1 MIVDELKKSF
11 LQQAFEGKITHS
23 LNDDTSVEESLKK
36 IFVQKQLLIDTY
48 KVRNEPEYKEV
59 SETEFLFSIPKT
71 WRWVRI
77 GQLGVFK
84 KGPFGS
90 ALTKS
95 MFVKENENTVKVYE
109 QKNAIQKD
117 IDLGD
122 YYITSDYFESKM
134 KSFEIKAGDIIVSC
148 AGTIGETYVIPNEH
162 KKGIINQA
170 LMRMTMVD
178 ELNVDYF
185 LKYFDYI
192 LKRISNNLSSGS
204 AIKNIPPFDVFK
216 QLLIPLPPI
225 EEQQRIVNKLTELFS
240 KLDEAKTIEEELK
253 ILKGK
258 FPTDMKKSLLKHA
271 FSGKLSERLSSDTNV
286 NDLLL
291 HIKLEKEELIKIGK
305 ITDSKKMKEIK
316 PEEIPFDIPKEWKWV
331 RWGELS
337 NSIQYGLNAGAQ
349 VNGGAKLVRI
359 SDIQDNQIVW
369 ENVPYCDIKET
380 EIPQYSLNENDIL
393 FARTGGT
400 VGKSVVVK
408 NIPNDVPYV
417 FAGYLIRSNYS
428 SEMNF
433 KFLKYFMES
442 SLYWEQLK
450 NGTIGSAQP
459 NCNGQTLSKMILP
472 LPPIEEQQR
481 IVDKL
486 EQLLPLCDDIELLV
500 TGE

>member
-1 MIVDELKKSF
+1 MIVDKLKKSF

-23 LNDDTSVEESLKK
+23 LNDDTSVEKSLKK
-36 IFVQKQLLIDTY
+36 ISVQKQLLIDAY
-48 KVRNEPEYKEV
+48 KVRNEPEYKVV

-122 YYITSDYFESKM
+122 YYITKDYFESKM
-134 KSFEIKAGDIIVSC
+134 KSFEVKAGDIIVSC
-148 AGTIGETYVIPNEH
+148 AGTIGETYVVPNEH

-225 EEQQRIVNKLTELFS
+225 EEQQRIVDKLTELFS
-240 KLDEAKTIEEELK
+240 KFDEAKTIVDELK
-253 ILKGK
+253 ILKSK
-258 FPTDMKKSLLKHA
+258 FPTDMKKSLLQYA
-271 FSGKLSERLSSDTNV
+271 LSGKLCEQLSSDASIENMLYSIREQKKHYKSRLNTFNS
-286 NDLLL
+286 NNN
-291 HIKLEKEELIKIGK
+291 LI
-305 ITDSKKMKEIK
+305 T
-316 PEEIPFDIPKEWKWV
+316 PFDIPNTWRWV
-331 RWGELS
+331 KLKDIALDVYAGGDKPKKFSKVKNEKYSIPVIANGET
-337 NSIQYGLNAGAQ
+337 NDG
-349 VNGGAKLVRI
+349 
-359 SDIQDNQIVW
+359 IVG
-369 ENVPYCDIKET
+369 YTDTAT
-380 EIPQYSLNENDIL
+380 ENENAL
-393 FARTGGT
+393 T
-400 VGKSVVVK
+400 V
-408 NIPNDVPYV
+408 
-417 FAGYLIRSNYS
+417 AGR
-428 SEMNF
+428 
-433 KFLKYFMES
+433 
-442 SLYWEQLK
+442 
-450 NGTIGSAQP
+450 GTIGY
-459 NCNGQTLSKMILP
+459 SKYRNEPFTPIVRLIVIKLPQEVSYKYLQLVFELFIETGVGTSIKQLTVPMIINKYIP

-486 EQLLPLCDDIELLV
+486 EQLLPLCDEIESLV
-500 TGE
+500 

>member
-11 LQQAFEGKITHS
+11 LQQAFEGKITYS

-36 IFVQKQLLIDTY
+36 ISVQKQLLIDAY

-122 YYITSDYFESKM
+122 YYITRDYFESKM

-148 AGTIGETYVIPNEH
+148 AGTIGETYVVPHEH

-225 EEQQRIVNKLTELFS
+225 EEQQRIVDKLTELFS

-258 FPTDMKKSLLKHA
+258 FPNDMKNSIFKFYLNNSNKEYELCELGT
-271 FSGKLSERLSSDTNV
+271 FVSGKTPKPNELLNQGTIPYFKVSDMNNLC
-286 NDLLL
+286 NDIFL
-291 HIKLEKEELIKIGK
+291 KETENFLCENANY
-305 ITDSKKMKEIK
+305 TL
-316 PEEIPFDIPKEWKWV
+316 FPKNTIVYPK
-331 RWGELS
+331 
-337 NSIQYGLNAGAQ
+337 
-349 VNGGAKLVRI
+349 NGGALLTNKRR
-359 SDIQDNQIVW
+359 
-369 ENVPYCDIKET
+369 
-380 EIPQYSLNENDIL
+380 IL
-393 FARTGGT
+393 FRESLVDLNTGGF
-400 VGKSVVVK
+400 
-408 NIPNDVPYV
+408 IPNKNVYYKY
-417 FAGYLIRSNYS
+417 AYYI
-428 SEMNF
+428 F
-433 KFLKYFMES
+433 KSIDFNHYFKGTALPTLDLDKVKKIKFCLP
-442 SLYWEQLK
+442 SLEKQ
-450 NGTIGSAQP
+450 I
-459 NCNGQTLSKMILP
+459 I
-472 LPPIEEQQR
+472 
-481 IVDKL
+481 IVDKI
-486 EQLLPLCDDIELLV
+486 EKILLLCNDIEEIV
-500 TGE
+500 N